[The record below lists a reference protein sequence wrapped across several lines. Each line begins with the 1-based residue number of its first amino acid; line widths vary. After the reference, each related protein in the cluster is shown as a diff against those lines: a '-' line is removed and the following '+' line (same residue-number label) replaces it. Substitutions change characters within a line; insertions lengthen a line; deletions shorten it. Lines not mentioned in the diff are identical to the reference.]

1 MLVAKNNWQLPA
13 VMGLLTN
20 VGVKIPGF
28 IVNRMAPWRAMIG
41 GHGSA
46 DTQKILM
53 AVEGPGAAKGKVVS
67 DPDFKTN
74 YRLADLA
81 VTLADI
87 LSLELR
93 SSTIG
98 HNRSREIK
106 NI

>member
-1 MLVAKNNWQLPA
+1 ME
-13 VMGLLTN
+13 GHD
-20 VGVKIPGF
+20 
-28 IVNRMAPWRAMIG
+28 RRARFG
-41 GHGSA
+41 A

-53 AVEGPGAAKGKVVS
+53 AIEGPGMAKGKVVS
-67 DPDFKTN
+67 DPDFKIN

-87 LSLELR
+87 LGLELR

-98 HNRSREIK
+98 QNRSREIK